1 MKSKDVVLEHLGAI
15 PLFGACTD
23 RQLKQVRGLLD
34 EVNVPAGKVLVKEG
48 GTGYECFIIVSGHA
62 EVSIGDEVISR
73 FGEGEY
79 FGELALLD
87 KRPRSATVTATT
99 DCTVMVLTQRE
110 SPRRWTPSRDC
121 RPRCWRTWPFV
132 CENPTVELSNT
143 KATAKFAPPSLS
155 VL

>member
-1 MKSKDVVLEHLGAI
+1 MKSKDVLLEHLGAI

-23 RQLKQVRGLLD
+23 KQLKQVRGLLN

-48 GTGYECFIIVSGHA
+48 GTGYECFIIVSGHV

-73 FGEGEY
+73 FAEGEY

-87 KRPRSATVTATT
+87 RRPRSATVTATT

-110 SPRRWTPSRDC
+110 FAKALDTIPGLSAKVLENLAIRLRESNRR
-121 RPRCWRTWPFV
+121 
-132 CENPTVELSNT
+132 
-143 KATAKFAPPSLS
+143 SLEH
-155 VL
+155 

>member
-1 MKSKDVVLEHLGAI
+1 MKSKDVVLEHLAAI
-15 PLFGACTD
+15 PLFGACTAK
-23 RQLKQVRGLLD
+23 QLKQVHGLLD

-48 GTGYECFIIVSGHA
+48 ATGYECFIIVSGHC

-73 FGEGEY
+73 FGAGEY

-110 SPRRWTPSRDC
+110 FAKALDTVPGLSGKILENLAVRLRESNRRAL
-121 RPRCWRTWPFV
+121 
-132 CENPTVELSNT
+132 EH
-143 KATAKFAPPSLS
+143 
-155 VL
+155 